1 MDKQSKF
8 QSLHASLM
16 YLVVEFASRTFNQ
29 PKRLALNLLFRLQ
42 FHYGQPLFREEPIDA
57 LDDDPLLICLGLCL
71 SAPDYIDPLLCAS
84 ARSNLSKEIQV
95 WKETEEIID
104 GKTRTK
110 AQGLALHGLEMRYRH
125 QTMKWSPT
133 SEGNG
138 SIYASAWGTPFFYIE
153 KDGTVRS

>member
-8 QSLHASLM
+8 QSLPASLM
-16 YLVVEFASRTFNQ
+16 YPVVEFASRTFNP

-42 FHYGQPLFREEPIDA
+42 FHYGQPLFQEEPFDA
-57 LDDDPLLICLGLCL
+57 LDDDPLLIYLGLCL
-71 SAPDYIDPLLCAS
+71 SAPDYIASLLCAS
-84 ARSNLSKEIQV
+84 ASSNLAKEIQV
-95 WKETEEIID
+95 WKETEEIVD

-110 AQGLALHGLEMRYRH
+110 AQALAIHGLEMRYR

-153 KDGTVRS
+153 KDGTVNS